1 MDIANSELTGM
12 GSCVMVVLNCGI
24 PFTLM
29 DENFENIDMPKSN
42 VQIVISNGERE
53 DLLELLTSAFEVPMN
68 EYITLLQSNLC
79 IESMSSA
86 KRIRSLKTE
95 SDALLKRLRLSS
107 KLPQEPVTASSSMTV
122 PNEVLKELDKYVVFL
137 SLKKGGGLWNMMK
150 SILSYDLKF

>member
-12 GSCVMVVLNCGI
+12 GLCVMVVLNCGI